1 MLVLALGLPLSGIW
15 LIYSNDKEY
24 IIAMGI
30 TFGFVL
36 YYIAFTYYLYNHMRV
51 NEDDDEYR
59 HKMNMKFY
67 SAMIST
73 ILPLGIVYILFIA
86 IMFLVGFLCLCAS
99 MGTHSKMIG
108 KQYDLEYI
116 CGKDRMYIKKS
127 GTRIRSQSGKTG
139 LIPDSG
145 TGLRPDS
152 VPDSTGL
159 GPD

>member
-24 IIAMGI
+24 IIAIGI

-36 YYIAFTYYLYNHMRV
+36 YYIAFTCYLYNHMRV

-86 IMFLVGFLCLCAS
+86 IMFLVGFLCL
-99 MGTHSKMIG
+99 
-108 KQYDLEYI
+108 
-116 CGKDRMYIKKS
+116 
-127 GTRIRSQSGKTG
+127 
-139 LIPDSG
+139 
-145 TGLRPDS
+145 
-152 VPDSTGL
+152 
-159 GPD
+159 